1 MQSHLGLFFLFCIFY
16 LDICLAITFDV
27 RQYGAVGNGNIDDS
41 KAFLQAWKATCACTS
56 DTAVMVVP
64 AEKTFFIRSLLFS
77 GPCISQSPQIQI
89 DGTLIAPDDIN
100 KWTGCASNTW
110 IMFSQINGLN
120 IYGEGKLNGN
130 GLPWWQGS
138 NLRYL
143 HNNNFEHS
151 FQYKYP
157 RMGSCSRPTAM
168 RFSQCNNLE
177 VKGLTH
183 INPPR
188 NHISIND
195 CNNVKISEIKIIA
208 PEHSPNTDGI
218 DISSSTNIHIMNS
231 IIRTGDDCVAINNK
245 CSNIII
251 EGVQCGPGHGLS
263 VGSLGKGGDY
273 AQVEGI
279 LVKNCTLTRTTNGAR
294 IKTWPGGNGYARN
307 ITFENILLHNTKN
320 PIIIDQHYC
329 NTTHCAEQ
337 MKAVKVSN
345 VNYINIQGTSVTK
358 HAILLDC
365 STHVPCTDI
374 VFKNVNIKSISGE
387 KTYSTMNNAIF
398 DPSPHPRTSIYFR
411 SSVFKLGKNE

>member
-1 MQSHLGLFFLFCIFY
+1 
-16 LDICLAITFDV
+16 
-27 RQYGAVGNGNIDDS
+27 
-41 KAFLQAWKATCACTS
+41 
-56 DTAVMVVP
+56 MVVP
-64 AEKTFFIRSLLFS
+64 AKKTFLIRSLLFN

-89 DGTLIAPDDIN
+89 DGTLIAPDNIN
-100 KWTGCASNTW
+100 RWAGCASNTW

-120 IYGEGKLNGN
+120 VYGEGKLNGN
-130 GLPWWQGS
+130 GLPWWQGD

-143 HNNNFEHS
+143 HNNNFEYS
-151 FQYKYP
+151 FQYKHPRLGSP
-157 RMGSCSRPTAM
+157 RMGSCSRPAAL

-195 CNNVKISEIKIIA
+195 CNNVKISEIKITA

-231 IIRTGDDCVAINNK
+231 IIGTGDDCVAINNK

-279 LVKNCTLTRTTNGAR
+279 LVKNCTFNRTTNGAR

-337 MKAVKVSN
+337 DIIDEEELDVPNEDDEGYAKFKKDLKNRDALALSFIQQGVGKTVFPRIFGVKMP
-345 VNYINIQGTSVTK
+345 K
-358 HAILLDC
+358 
-365 STHVPCTDI
+365 
-374 VFKNVNIKSISGE
+374 
-387 KTYSTMNNAIF
+387 M
-398 DPSPHPRTSIYFR
+398 
-411 SSVFKLGKNE
+411 LG